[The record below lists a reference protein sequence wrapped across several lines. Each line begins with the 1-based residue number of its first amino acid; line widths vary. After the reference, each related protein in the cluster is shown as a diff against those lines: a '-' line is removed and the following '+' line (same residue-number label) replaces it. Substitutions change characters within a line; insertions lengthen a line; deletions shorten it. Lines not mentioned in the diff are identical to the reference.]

1 MAHPTR
7 DEPGAREGTGDE
19 RGGGGGELGR
29 GPDQVPRRQ
38 AVTEASSTNDTPG
51 DRTDTI
57 AASIRSEASGA
68 REQQFITIAT
78 YNISDGR
85 VAGLESAG
93 RAFKEGGIDIAFV
106 QESKFMD
113 KDHATKRYG
122 PYDILTAATQRT
134 NCGGVSLFHRDSEL
148 YSLENARVRGPNII
162 TFELQ
167 VGATRYYA
175 IGCYLP
181 PSESGADSASTY
193 AAVEQLMQQAP
204 KESILMVL
212 GDLNVNLDEPR
223 NEQEAQVAAA
233 MDSKGL
239 ACAMRHFRV
248 RTRARCT
255 LRGRWTY
262 QRRRGRRKAGDN
274 VRFHRT
280 KPDYFLLPWRERRKV
295 MRCRTIMLPG
305 HNSDHRA
312 LVAQLHSG
320 SRGCMNAY
328 RKKMQTCPLRIPR
341 GPMSANEEIFETLR
355 KTVEKPPARDRPENS
370 WIRPG
375 SWALIDSR
383 AADRREGRLD
393 NRLSRRYGRR
403 IRASLKADRLE
414 RVRRIGEA
422 ICKHLEAGELKEAW
436 RLLNGWYR
444 ASTDAPQKR
453 CHNSMERQTREREDL
468 YAEAPPEGDPIPCNV
483 EPIEVEDGAPSD
495 ALLRS
500 IVKKLKSGRS
510 KGAAGMRAEDLKGW
524 LAGIEREEEDDIA
537 HAGDNW
543 RLFVQLVQAVW
554 NTGEIPRQLR
564 YIIIVLIPKGNSDE

>member
-1 MAHPTR
+1 MWPTQR
-7 DEPGAREGTGDE
+7 ATNRAPARAPATNVTGGE
-19 RGGGGGELGR
+19 ELGR

-51 DRTDTI
+51 DRTDTT
-57 AASIRSEASGA
+57 AASIRSEASGT

-223 NEQEAQVAAA
+223 NE
-233 MDSKGL
+233 
-239 ACAMRHFRV
+239 
-248 RTRARCT
+248 
-255 LRGRWTY
+255 
-262 QRRRGRRKAGDN
+262 
-274 VRFHRT
+274 
-280 KPDYFLLPWRERRKV
+280 
-295 MRCRTIMLPG
+295 
-305 HNSDHRA
+305 
-312 LVAQLHSG
+312 
-320 SRGCMNAY
+320 
-328 RKKMQTCPLRIPR
+328 
-341 GPMSANEEIFETLR
+341 
-355 KTVEKPPARDRPENS
+355 
-370 WIRPG
+370 
-375 SWALIDSR
+375 
-383 AADRREGRLD
+383 
-393 NRLSRRYGRR
+393 
-403 IRASLKADRLE
+403 
-414 RVRRIGEA
+414 
-422 ICKHLEAGELKEAW
+422 
-436 RLLNGWYR
+436 
-444 ASTDAPQKR
+444 
-453 CHNSMERQTREREDL
+453 
-468 YAEAPPEGDPIPCNV
+468 
-483 EPIEVEDGAPSD
+483 
-495 ALLRS
+495 
-500 IVKKLKSGRS
+500 
-510 KGAAGMRAEDLKGW
+510 
-524 LAGIEREEEDDIA
+524 
-537 HAGDNW
+537 
-543 RLFVQLVQAVW
+543 
-554 NTGEIPRQLR
+554 
-564 YIIIVLIPKGNSDE
+564 